1 MSLDQIAIRAAEPA
15 DAPGIAQVHD
25 EAWRGAYRGIIPGL
39 ELERLVEKRGPDW
52 WSRQIARRRNIL
64 VLEHHGKLA
73 GYVTFGIN
81 RSRSLRVLGEVYEL
95 YIRPT
100 HQGLSF
106 GGKLFDAARDC
117 LEAARLG
124 HFVVWAL
131 EENDQAVGFYHAMGG
146 EPVARGIEHFSGRD
160 CCKVAFTW
168 GGVAPMRDDTDRR
181 SASS

>member
-1 MSLDQIAIRAAEPA
+1 MRLDQIAIRAAEPD
-15 DAPGIAQVHD
+15 DAPGIAGVHD

-39 ELERLVEKRGPDW
+39 ALERMVEKRGPQW
-52 WSRQIARRRNIL
+52 WSRQIVRQRNIL

-81 RSRSLRVLGEVYEL
+81 RSRSLRVLGEIYEL

-106 GGKLFDAARDC
+106 GGKLFDAARDR

-146 EPVARGIEHFSGRD
+146 EPVAHGIEHFAEGD
-160 CCKVAFTW
+160 CRKVAFTW
-168 GGVAPMRDDTDRR
+168 GGVAPLSGGTDRR

>member
-25 EAWRGAYRGIIPGL
+25 EAWRGAYRGIIPGVA
-39 ELERLVEKRGPDW
+39 LERMVEKRGPKW
-52 WSRQIARRRNIL
+52 WAHQIVRQRNIL
-64 VLEHHGKLA
+64 VLEHHDKIA

-81 RSRSLRVLGEVYEL
+81 RSRSLRVRGEVYEL

-100 HQGLSF
+100 HQGLGF

-117 LEAARLG
+117 LEATRLG

-131 EENDQAVGFYHAMGG
+131 EDNDQAVGFYSAMGG
-146 EPVARGIEHFSGRD
+146 EPVAHGVERFDEGD
-160 CCKVAFTW
+160 CRKVAFTW
-168 GGVAPMRDDTDRR
+168 GGVAPFSGRTDRR